1 MRVAA
6 GKKPLG
12 KIAKPPTTKKN
23 TKTASSAREANIA
36 RSRAANE
43 RIALTKTKHTGSH
56 LTGFDGFDE
65 QNVIVMKGS
74 GVDEFVAAGIVR
86 LKKTETR
93 RKEKAPNADFIRK
106 IEERTAANK
115 RGSRNRFA

>member
-12 KIAKPPTTKKN
+12 KIAKPTTAKKN
-23 TKTASSAREANIA
+23 TKPASSTRARDL
-36 RSRAANE
+36 SRE
-43 RIALTKTKHTGSH
+43 MALAEGKKHTGSH
-56 LTGFDGFDE
+56 LTGFDEFDK
-65 QNVIVMKGS
+65 QNVIVMKGA